1 MTYAKFFSGVT
12 IVPID
17 DLKEHEEVDPDH
29 LQSIKQE
36 IESARAVKLAVIAD
50 VNTNV
55 VLDGEHRLTALREL
69 GCSRVPVVFVK
80 YLSHKILVD
89 SWVVGGRLT
98 KGAVIAAGL
107 SGRRL
112 PSKTSRH
119 QISVDGR
126 YEHISVLGRMMEV
139 PLGELK

>member
-1 MTYAKFFSGVT
+1 M

-29 LQSIKQE
+29 LEAIKQE
-36 IESARAVKLAVIAD
+36 IESDRAVKLAVIAD

-80 YLSHKILVD
+80 YQSQNILVD
-89 SWVVGGRLT
+89 SWVVGERLT
-98 KGAVIAAGL
+98 KDAVIAAGL

-112 PSKTSRH
+112 PPKTSKH
-119 QISVDGR
+119 LICVDGK
-126 YEHISVLGRMMEV
+126 YEHISVLGRMVEV